1 MNDILLLL
9 RDVLAREDGFVIGRI
24 ALVVVILAIIIVAA
38 LIAFIV
44 PN

>member
-1 MNDILLLL
+1 MNEIMQQLTGMIG
-9 RDVLAREDGFVIGRI
+9 REDGFVIGRI

-38 LIAFIV
+38 AIAFLV

>member
-1 MNDILLLL
+1 MNEILQQLTALMG
-9 RDVLAREDGFVIGRI
+9 REDGFVIGRI

-38 LIAFIV
+38 AIAFLV

>member
-1 MNDILLLL
+1 MNEILQQFTAQV
-9 RDVLAREDGFVIGRI
+9 RNEGGFVIGRI

-38 LIAFIV
+38 AIAFLV